1 MNPKTDTQPTAT
13 AGAVSSGD
21 LFGSAVWTAADLLEN
36 AYLSD
41 IERWWEAWKD
51 GKHHQFV
58 RVRLDIQK
66 QEYVLDAVG
75 QELRHSEELWRYK
88 HGGWTFRSA
97 LPNMP
102 SETRRGQ
109 RHD

>member
-1 MNPKTDTQPTAT
+1 MNTPESQSKTEPVAV
-13 AGAVSSGD
+13 VSSD
-21 LFGSAVWTAADLLEN
+21 WFGYGVWTAADLLEN
-36 AYLSD
+36 AYRSD

-66 QEYVLDAVG
+66 QEYVLDAMG

-97 LPNMP
+97 LPNGADQQP
-102 SETRRGQ
+102 VRG
-109 RHD
+109 